1 MVVILWG
8 VSGAGKTTIGELL
21 ARELGW
27 KFIEADDF
35 HSGANIDKMRR
46 GEPLTDEDRQPWL
59 ERLRAAIKE
68 SLDHN
73 ENAVLA
79 CSALKKKYRD
89 RLRVSDQVKFV
100 FLRGSREQ
108 IAERLHDRR
117 GHFFNPDLLASQFAD
132 LEEPRPAEDA
142 LTVELGAGPAEMTD
156 TIQRKLKLRK
166 QPD

>member
-68 SLDHN
+68 SLDNN

-142 LTVELGAGPAEMTD
+142 LTVELGAGPAGMAD